1 MRRVKRWMSQRIL
14 YAAAF
19 AFLLLYVFPYQARLN
34 NPNENVRLYMTA
46 ALVEDGTY
54 AIDGMRKRWG
64 WVNDAATREGHVY
77 SVKAPGSS
85 WLGVPGYA
93 AYLGVLRVFGWEF
106 DRTVALWVCRVTATI
121 VPTWLWLV
129 WLWGWFDRQ
138 TRHAPL
144 RDAALVSVGFG
155 SLLYGYGLLF
165 VSHTLSA
172 AAAFT
177 AFAWLYD
184 AARSERVVSPARAF
198 WIGTLSAWVT
208 VLEYPGVVASL
219 VLVLYAARVMGFGRP
234 LLCLVLGGILPTLAM
249 MHFQWSAFGSPF
261 TPGHLMVENDAF
273 RAAHEQGLY
282 GAVGPS
288 WSSLHGLLFDLGA
301 GLFPLTPLLA
311 LGVVGCVTMLRGDR
325 PQRGAAWA
333 AIALCALTLLSIAS
347 MNNWRGGWTIGP
359 RYLAVVVPFLA
370 WAALDPLTRWAE
382 RWPRSIYCLAM
393 SLALVGL
400 IASGAP
406 SVYYPHLPPEFTRPL
421 PQLIGLLM
429 GHDYA
434 PLNAGSWLGVQ
445 GTLSMVPLALVA
457 LVLVVGSSYRLIGP
471 RPATVV
477 MVGSVVAASLL
488 AAPLLS
494 APDREPGVPQAR
506 AFVTRRWTPDGFDR
520 AALIEKTLA
529 KTYSSELDSGQARGL
544 LRELAS
550 TYRQEGRF
558 QEADR
563 TDRRMRQKT
572 GD

>member
-1 MRRVKRWMSQRIL
+1 MRWMSQRVL

-46 ALVEDGTY
+46 ALVEEGTY

-64 WVNDAATREGHVY
+64 WVNDAATRDGHVY

-93 AYLGVLRVFGWEF
+93 AYLVVVRLLGGEF

-177 AFAWLYD
+177 AFALLHD
-184 AARSERVVSPARAF
+184 AARSERSVSSARAF

-219 VLVLYAARVMGFGRP
+219 VLVLYAVRVMGFGRP
-234 LLCLVLGGILPTLAM
+234 LLWLALGGTLPTLAM

-261 TPGHLMVENDAF
+261 SPGHLMVENDAF

-311 LGVVGCVTMLRGDR
+311 LGVVGCATLLRGDR
-325 PQRGAAWA
+325 PQRVAAWV

-370 WAALDPLTRWAE
+370 WAALDPLSRWAE
-382 RWPRSIYCLAM
+382 RWPRAIYSVALGLAM
-393 SLALVGL
+393 VGL
-400 IASGAP
+400 VASGTP

-421 PQLIGLLM
+421 PQLIGLLLS
-429 GHDYA
+429 HDYA
-434 PLNAGSWLGVQ
+434 PLNAGTWLGVN

-457 LVLVVGSSYRLIGP
+457 LGLVF
-471 RPATVV
+471 
-477 MVGSVVAASLL
+477 GSVFRATGLRSGAVVAVASAVAASVL
-488 AAPLLS
+488 AAPLLA
-494 APDREPGVPQAR
+494 APEEEPGVPQAR
-506 AFVTRRWTPDGFDR
+506 AFVTRRWTPSGLDR
-520 AALIEKTLA
+520 AASIEEKLA
-529 KTYSSELDSGQARGL
+529 KSDSSGLPSGRVEGL
-544 LRELAS
+544 LRELVS
-550 TYRQEGRF
+550 TYREEGRF

-563 TDRRMRQKT
+563 TDRRTR
-572 GD
+572 